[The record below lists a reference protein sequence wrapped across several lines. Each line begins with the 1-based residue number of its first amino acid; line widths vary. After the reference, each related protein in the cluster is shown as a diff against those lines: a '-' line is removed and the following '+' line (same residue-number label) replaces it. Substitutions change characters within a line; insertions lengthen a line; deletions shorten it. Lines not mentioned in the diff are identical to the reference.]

1 MKIFEIDTENKLI
14 IKFNH
19 SDKDYSLFVSLLAK
33 SSQYIVIPSILK
45 NNQVV
50 DPVQLKDAEIIYTV
64 KDGVFRFPINKL
76 QSEVFK
82 GMRVYYTFSDSDATM
97 ENRREAYRVFIGEIV
112 TVSITNQ
119 NGKKK
124 NVEGILKDLS
134 LTGMGVISKL
144 EFEKGTMMQIIFNF
158 EGVNFLLAGEIIRKE
173 KIQRF
178 RAFNYGV
185 KFTSPNYGINR
196 ILMIKQ
202 IRSKKMDEELS
213 E

>member
-1 MKIFEIDTENKLI
+1 MKIFELDTENKLI

-19 SDKDYSLFVSLLAK
+19 FDKDYSLFVSLLAK

-45 NNQVV
+45 NNEVV
-50 DPVQLKDAEIIYTV
+50 NPALLKNAEIIYTV
-64 KDGVFRFPINKL
+64 KDGVFRFPISKL
-76 QSEVFK
+76 EPEVFK
-82 GMRVYYTFSDSDATM
+82 GMRVYYTYSESDVNL

-112 TVSITNQ
+112 SALVMTQ

-134 LTGMGVISKL
+134 VTGMSVISKM
-144 EFEKGTMMQIIFNF
+144 EFEEGATMQIVFNF
-158 EGVNFLLAGEIIRKE
+158 EGVNFLLIGEIIRKE
-173 KIQRF
+173 KVHRF
-178 RAFNYGV
+178 RAFVYGV

-202 IRSKKMDEELS
+202 IRSKKIDGEQQD
-213 E
+213 

>member
-19 SDKDYSLFVSLLAK
+19 SDKDYSLFVSLLAR

-50 DPVQLKDAEIIYTV
+50 DPAQLKNAEIIYTV
-64 KDGVFRFPINKL
+64 KEGVFRFPISKL
-76 QSEVFK
+76 QPEVFK
-82 GMRVYYTFSDSDATM
+82 GMRVYHTYSENDVVV
-97 ENRREAYRVFIGEIV
+97 ENRRDAYRVFIGEIV
-112 TVSITNQ
+112 TAAITYQ

-134 LTGMGVISKL
+134 VTGMGVISKV
-144 EFEKGTMMQIIFNF
+144 EFELGTMMQIIFNF
-158 EGVNFLLAGEIIRKE
+158 EGVNFLLVGEIIRKE

-178 RAFNYGV
+178 RAFSYGV
-185 KFTSPNYGINR
+185 KFTNPNYGINR

-202 IRSKKMDEELS
+202 IRSKKVDAEQNE
-213 E
+213 